1 MQRRVNS
8 VYGPSPGP
16 LLPHLPEGSTLL
28 TRTVTSIN
36 LYGTILLADDRVI
49 VRRYPGRRA
58 AR

>member
-1 MQRRVNS
+1 M
-8 VYGPSPGP
+8 YGPSPGP